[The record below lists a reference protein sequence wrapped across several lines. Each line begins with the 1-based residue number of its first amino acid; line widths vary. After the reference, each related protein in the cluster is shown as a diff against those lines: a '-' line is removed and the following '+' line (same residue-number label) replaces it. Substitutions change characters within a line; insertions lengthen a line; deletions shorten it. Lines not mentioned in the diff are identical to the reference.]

1 MDRAGTQSPMVE
13 QQVSAFEIS
22 LGDSTLFGR
31 CQCEIRRRF
40 SFGELFHS
48 CHAVCVH
55 PAEIARFQPFGQCLV
70 KPARLLGRGVRQL
83 GYPVDQQ
90 VQASVRIGRFVGF
103 SQHILPF
110 YAGIAVVK
118 SVEFSAPFPAGC
130 RIVPLRRFPCI
141 FQITPPDPAERII
154 DRQQARQHGLV
165 VNSSAETAIIDRIR
179 RAGHAD
185 PIAGPDDDGFAS
197 AIPGCGSSGFRAV
210 GHQVV
215 LVVFRLPPMAECA
228 RFADHDVES
237 RAVLP

>member
-1 MDRAGTQSPMVE
+1 MVE

-22 LGDSTLFGR
+22 LGDSTVFGR

-55 PAEIARFQPFGQCLV
+55 LAEIARFQPFGQCLV
-70 KPARLLGRGVRQL
+70 KLVRLLGWGVRQL

-90 VQASVRIGRFVGF
+90 VQASVRIGRF
-103 SQHILPF
+103 
-110 YAGIAVVK
+110 
-118 SVEFSAPFPAGC
+118 
-130 RIVPLRRFPCI
+130 
-141 FQITPPDPAERII
+141 QITSPDPAERII
-154 DRQQARQHGLV
+154 DRHGLV

-215 LVVFRLPPMAECA
+215 LVVFRLPPIAECA

>member
-1 MDRAGTQSPMVE
+1 MDSTHHLQPFVLVLFEQIAHLPVDMDRAGTQSPMVE

-22 LGDSTLFGR
+22 LGDSTVFGR

-55 PAEIARFQPFGQCLV
+55 LAEIARFQPFGQCLV
-70 KPARLLGRGVRQL
+70 KLVRLLGWGVRQL

-90 VQASVRIGRFVGF
+90 VQASVRIGRF
-103 SQHILPF
+103 
-110 YAGIAVVK
+110 
-118 SVEFSAPFPAGC
+118 
-130 RIVPLRRFPCI
+130 
-141 FQITPPDPAERII
+141 QITSPDPAERII

-215 LVVFRLPPMAECA
+215 LVVFRLPPIAECA